1 MSKLMVFG
9 SVIAQQT
16 FSCESTAT
24 SVAYAPTISRLA
36 TIRPLRM
43 RETAHRHAQTA
54 LIIVANVFN
63 VRSTI

>member
-16 FSCESTAT
+16 LAVKARRQVWHMPQQSR
-24 SVAYAPTISRLA
+24 RLA